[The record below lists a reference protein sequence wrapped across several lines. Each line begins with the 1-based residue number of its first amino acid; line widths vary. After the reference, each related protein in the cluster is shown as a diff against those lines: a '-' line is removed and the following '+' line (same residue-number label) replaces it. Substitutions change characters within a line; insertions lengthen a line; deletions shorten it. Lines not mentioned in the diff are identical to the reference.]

1 MVKPFI
7 HCCISQSV
15 PHERGA
21 SAETRG
27 LGYLRKDG
35 WKESA
40 YFKYSASCNVVE
52 LLLLRLVWALTQ
64 LTDCSFIIAAIH
76 EIGMW
81 LFLRMEGAHTL
92 LPF

>member
-1 MVKPFI
+1 MEKPFI
-7 HCCISQSV
+7 HCCISQTV
-15 PHERGA
+15 PHEQGA

-52 LLLLRLVWALTQ
+52 LLLRRLVCALTQ
-64 LTDCSFIIAAIH
+64 FTHCSFITAAVQ
-76 EIGMW
+76 ETGMW
-81 LFLRMEGAHTL
+81 LFL
-92 LPF
+92 